1 MLRNRS
7 VTQTGTWQAIVG
19 LGLKILVLIVYALFT
34 LVPLVWMLSAS
45 FKPLSDVL
53 TVPVQWIPTEWR
65 PQNYVEALFDARFS
79 GFNLARFL
87 LNSTVVAVLTT
98 IGSVFL
104 SLVVGYGFAKFRFR
118 GRDAMMWIVLGSTL
132 LPFSSVL
139 IPLYIVVRALGM
151 ENSLAALVVPFLL
164 TGPNIFLARQFMLS
178 IPTDLL
184 DAARIDGASEWR
196 VFTSVVLPASGS
208 VAATLA
214 IMTFIFSWTLFVWP
228 LVVIETQAK
237 FTMPLGLSL
246 LGLGSTFLVDYH
258 LWMAAASIAV
268 LPPLL
273 LFLAVNRVYLRGM
286 EALSGLKG

>member
-1 MLRNRS
+1 MRNRS
-7 VTQTGTWQAIVG
+7 VTQRGTWGA
-19 LGLKILVLIVYALFT
+19 LASLALKYGALLAYAAFT
-34 LVPLVWMLSAS
+34 LIPLVWMLSAS

-53 TVPVQWIPTEWR
+53 TVPVQWIPTDWR
-65 PQNYVEALFDARFS
+65 PQNYAEALFDSRFS

-87 LNSTVVAVLTT
+87 LNSTIVAVLTT
-98 IGSVFL
+98 AGSVFL

-139 IPLYIVVRALGM
+139 IPLYIVIRGLSM
-151 ENSLAALVVPFLL
+151 ENTLAALVVPFLL

-178 IPTDLL
+178 IPSDLL

-196 VFTSVVLPASGS
+196 VFTSVVLPTSGS
-208 VAATLA
+208 VAATLG

-228 LVVIETQAK
+228 LVVIESQAN

-273 LFLAVNRVYLRGM
+273 LFLALNKIYLRGM